1 MEKKKEETTVT
12 EVAEAPE
19 TKKRGRK
26 PAAAAVTTA
35 KTSKKSFADVYAELS
50 AIDVRDHLEEKMT
63 PDGKPL
69 RYLSWVW
76 AVDIVTRFDPDW
88 TYRIVEFD
96 TNGLEVTEG
105 HGYQFQ
111 RTLSGYLVWTE
122 VTICGH
128 TKRMW
133 LPIMDSCN
141 YAMHREGY
149 RAGSHFVPPADA
161 MALNKTIM
169 RCLVKTIALFG
180 LGLKVFAGEDLP
192 APDTPEKEVPEQANP
207 EQARPEQAQ
216 PANAQPAPVKPVE
229 QAQPEQVQPD
239 QPQPVQTKPEQVKPV
254 VQEAEPVAP
263 AVPEEEDILDQYGIS
278 DPDDDPVQEEQE
290 VAFDIEAEN
299 PFEEAM
305 RAMDEAEGIPVPPKQ
320 DNKLAAALD
329 FKIRIDRKG
338 LTGRPMR
345 DLVEQSKSRAK
356 SMKVLTSLAEMDTS
370 HPEARAARLIIDAI
384 KSGTVSFPVEAEQ
397 ADAAETPQ
405 YVVDDLINVL

>member
-1 MEKKKEETTVT
+1 MEEKKNTTEEVT
-12 EVAEAPE
+12 E

-26 PAAAAVTTA
+26 PAAVAVTTA
-35 KTSKKSFADVYAELS
+35 TTATSAKPAKKSFADVYAELS
-50 AIDVRDHLEEKMT
+50 AIDVRDHLESKTT

-69 RYLSWVW
+69 TYLSWVW
-76 AVDIVTRFDPDW
+76 AVDIVTRFDPEW
-88 TYRIVEFD
+88 TYRIIEFD
-96 TNGLEVTEG
+96 ANGVEVSEG

-133 LPIMDSCN
+133 LPIMDSAN
-141 YAMHREGY
+141 YAMHKDGY
-149 RAGSHFVPPADA
+149 RVGAHFVPPADA
-161 MALNKTIM
+161 MALNKSIM
-169 RCLVKTIALFG
+169 RCLVKTIAMFG

-192 APDTPEKEVPEQANP
+192 APDTPEKEVPEQAQP
-207 EQARPEQAQ
+207 EP
-216 PANAQPAPVKPVE
+216 AQPAPVKPDAAEQTPSEQTPPAQPKPE
-229 QAQPEQVQPD
+229 QAKPEQV
-239 QPQPVQTKPEQVKPV
+239 KPEQVKPV
-254 VQEAEPVAP
+254 AKEPEPVVPAAP
-263 AVPEEEDILDQYGIS
+263 AAAPEEDILDQYGIS

-290 VAFDIEAEN
+290 VAFDIEGGN

-305 RAMDEAEGIPVPPKQ
+305 KIMDEAEGIPVPPKQ
-320 DNKLAAALD
+320 DKINAALD
-329 FKIRIDRKG
+329 FKIRIDLKG

-345 DLVEQSKSRAK
+345 DLVEKSKSRTK

-384 KSGTVSFPVEAEQ
+384 KNGTVSFPAEAEQ
-397 ADAAETPQ
+397 ADATETPQ